1 MQFAHPGYLWFLLL
15 LVPAIVWYVLK
26 YREAHPAIEI
36 SSTLPFEKLGKS
48 YKEYLMHFLFALRLF
63 TLACI
68 IIVIARPQT
77 HDSWNTKNTKGIDIV
92 IDLDVSPSMLARDF
106 NPDRLEAAKKVATS
120 FVSSRES
127 DNIGLV
133 LFAEQS
139 LTGVPMTMDR
149 ATLTNYIQ
157 GIQMGM
163 LGNATAIGDGIVASV
178 NRLKNGKAKSKIII
192 LLTDGSNNTGNVAPK
207 TAAELAKKFGIKI
220 YTIGIGT
227 NGTAPY
233 PQQDYF
239 GRIQYVDQEVVI
251 DETTLKEIAA
261 TTGGKYFRAT
271 GNKVLNEVF
280 EQIDSLEKTEM
291 DIRNFSHTEDNYLIW
306 AILALASLIL
316 ELTMQH
322 TILRTIP

>member
-15 LVPAIVWYVLK
+15 LAPAIVWYVLK
-26 YREAHPAIEI
+26 YREAHPAVEI

-163 LGNATAIGDGIVASV
+163 LGNATAIGDGIVTSV

-251 DETTLKEIAA
+251 DEATLKEIAA

-271 GNKVLNEVF
+271 GNKVLNDVF

-316 ELTMQH
+316 ELTMRH

>member
-163 LGNATAIGDGIVASV
+163 LGNATAIGDGIVTSV

-192 LLTDGSNNTGNVAPK
+192 LLTDGSNNTSNVAPK

-306 AILALASLIL
+306 AILALTSLIL
-316 ELTMQH
+316 ELTMRH

>member
-1 MQFAHPGYLWFLLL
+1 
-15 LVPAIVWYVLK
+15 
-26 YREAHPAIEI
+26 
-36 SSTLPFEKLGKS
+36 
-48 YKEYLMHFLFALRLF
+48 
-63 TLACI
+63 
-68 IIVIARPQT
+68 
-77 HDSWNTKNTKGIDIV
+77 
-92 IDLDVSPSMLARDF
+92 
-106 NPDRLEAAKKVATS
+106 
-120 FVSSRES
+120 
-127 DNIGLV
+127 
-133 LFAEQS
+133 
-139 LTGVPMTMDR
+139 
-149 ATLTNYIQ
+149 
-157 GIQMGM
+157 MGM
-163 LGNATAIGDGIVASV
+163 LGNATAIGDGIVTSV

-316 ELTMQH
+316 ELTMRH

>member
-48 YKEYLMHFLFALRLF
+48 YKEYLRHFMFALRLF

-163 LGNATAIGDGIVASV
+163 LGNATAIGDGIVTSV

-316 ELTMQH
+316 ELTMRH

>member
-1 MQFAHPGYLWFLLL
+1 
-15 LVPAIVWYVLK
+15 
-26 YREAHPAIEI
+26 
-36 SSTLPFEKLGKS
+36 
-48 YKEYLMHFLFALRLF
+48 MHFLFALRLF

-163 LGNATAIGDGIVASV
+163 LGNATAIGDGIVTSV

-316 ELTMQH
+316 ELTMRH

>member
-68 IIVIARPQT
+68 IIVIARRQT

-163 LGNATAIGDGIVASV
+163 LGNATAIGDGIVTSV

-316 ELTMQH
+316 ELTMRH

>member
-26 YREAHPAIEI
+26 YREAHPAVEI

-163 LGNATAIGDGIVASV
+163 LGNATAIGDGIVTSV

-251 DETTLKEIAA
+251 DEATLKEIAA

-271 GNKVLNEVF
+271 GNKVLNDVF

-316 ELTMQH
+316 ELTMRH